1 MRVVGR
7 SARGRG
13 VGFTLIE
20 LLVVIAIVAVLV
32 GLLLPA
38 LSKARESARAVRC
51 GSNLRQIGMAAHSYA
66 DSNKEITIREY
77 GSSANP
83 PRLATND
90 YSPWAMAYRPFLD
103 DRAFTAYSA
112 GDRRPL
118 IGDNFETAPYYRD
131 PSRPRDEHRIHYL
144 VNGFAFR
151 AAGVVST
158 SPKGLERRASY
169 TRPSQTL
176 YLTCYADDADRSE
189 AAQAYGRRTNEFTIA
204 TFYDLWNVSQ
214 INGTPTGLRTAPNR
228 HGGSRDVQ
236 RAVQEGGAANALY
249 LDGSA

>member
-1 MRVVGR
+1 
-7 SARGRG
+7 
-13 VGFTLIE
+13 
-20 LLVVIAIVAVLV
+20 
-32 GLLLPA
+32 
-38 LSKARESARAVRC
+38 
-51 GSNLRQIGMAAHSYA
+51 MAAHSYA

-103 DRAFTAYSA
+103 DRAFAPFSA

-151 AAGVVST
+151 SPGVAST

-204 TFYDLWNVSQ
+204 TFYDLWNVAQ
-214 INGTPTGLRTAPNR
+214 INGTPSGLRTAPNR
-228 HGGSRDVQ
+228 HGGSRDVA
-236 RAVQEGGAANALY
+236 RAVQQGGAANALY
-249 LDGSA
+249 LDGSARRITAAVLADVNTWDDGIYRPNWPD